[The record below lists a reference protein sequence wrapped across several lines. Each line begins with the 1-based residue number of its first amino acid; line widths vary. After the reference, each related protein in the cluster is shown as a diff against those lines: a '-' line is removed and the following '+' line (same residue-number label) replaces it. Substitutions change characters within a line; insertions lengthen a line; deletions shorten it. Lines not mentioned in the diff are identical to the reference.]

1 MPGYTGIHLT
11 CDPPSANSGAT
22 TRTGP
27 HWGPPPSP
35 PSASISCS
43 PPIPPAARLQWL
55 VTEIGYD
62 PADGTDPGPFTQQVA
77 ERLHAADPRW
87 GRRINST
94 GPISDDTVAYRVGTS
109 PVNPLSIDI
118 VLAAHTT
125 HARLQWHTYDHWAE
139 TPGAHPTISRH
150 IPGYPGISRIL
161 FLFAGTKAAARPYRR
176 ALGLSQSAFA
186 AQLNVPLETYRPW
199 DAGRREPPP
208 QLLTRARTLAGYPD
222 ETVLLPLPV
231 LALMIGVHVRTL
243 HAAARSGRLGVAY
256 DTRTTF
262 RRLRPRA
269 TLKHALDFRRHYY
282 GTQRRPPATPV
293 PLTWASVPE
302 DYDVQ
307 LKALRR
313 HLDISQAGFARL
325 VGAARK
331 AVVYQWEARKR
342 CPSPVFWARIQAIS
356 TGVASERET

>member
-1 MPGYTGIHLT
+1 M
-11 CDPPSANSGAT
+11 
-22 TRTGP
+22 
-27 HWGPPPSP
+27 
-35 PSASISCS
+35 AS
-43 PPIPPAARLQWL
+43 
-55 VTEIGYD
+55 D
-62 PADGTDPGPFTQQVA
+62 PASSPTVEEALRSAVARFALLADVLELQALGFERADQSVGPEGSRA
-77 ERLHAADPRW
+77 L
-87 GRRINST
+87 
-94 GPISDDTVAYRVGTS
+94 
-109 PVNPLSIDI
+109 
-118 VLAAHTT
+118 
-125 HARLQWHTYDHWAE
+125 AE
-139 TPGAHPTISRH
+139 TCRQAVGDLQRLLSALPVDLLNLVRRGQA
-150 IPGYPGISRIL
+150 
-161 FLFAGTKAAARPYRR
+161 AGRPAPMSLMRTYRR

-243 HAAARSGRLGVAY
+243 HAAARSGRLVVAY

-313 HLDISQAGFARL
+313 HLDISQSGFARL
-325 VGAARK
+325 VGAAGK

-342 CPSPVFWARIQAIS
+342 TPSPLFWQRVHELQS
-356 TGVASERET
+356 GVRPHPVP